1 MLNSIPVFSMFY
13 IYNKSTY
20 KIKNNCSSIIAFI
33 HQLIHIS
40 TYYPFLNASTHP
52 FDNPSIHPVVCSIV
66 HPSIPPILSLI
77 SLYLSATI
85 SYLPIH
91 LTYLLSAYLHMQPLA
106 YLPAYLPMYQPT
118 IWQSALPTCLLTDH
132 KSTSTHLA
140 YLLIY
145 LSCVPIYSH
154 HAGDSKVTPNQHYN
168 RSIVREL

>member
-106 YLPAYLPMYQPT
+106 YLPAYLPMYQP
-118 IWQSALPTCLLTDH
+118 INLAICPTYLSTYRSQIYIYTSCL
-132 KSTSTHLA
+132 STHLPVLCS
-140 YLLIY
+140 YLF
-145 LSCVPIYSH
+145 
-154 HAGDSKVTPNQHYN
+154 TP
-168 RSIVREL
+168 RR